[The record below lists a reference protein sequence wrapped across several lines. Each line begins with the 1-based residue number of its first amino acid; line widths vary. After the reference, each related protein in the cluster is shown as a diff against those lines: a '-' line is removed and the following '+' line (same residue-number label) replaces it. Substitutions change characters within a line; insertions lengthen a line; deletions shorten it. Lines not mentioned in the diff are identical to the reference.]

1 MIHSITLGITLSLE
15 VISAL
20 GAISSLI
27 YYLISSRSAAQF
39 HAEQIAA
46 RSRALSFLPPISILK
61 PLKGADPGMY
71 EAFRS
76 HCLQDYPQYEI
87 LFGVSEANDPALELV
102 EQLKTEFPERKIRV
116 VYCARNL
123 GANTKVSNLAQ
134 MLPQARYEHLLVND
148 SDIRVEARYLQSV
161 IAPLENEMTGLVT
174 CLYRGNASATL
185 GSRLEALGIGTDF
198 AAGVLTARHLEGGIR
213 FGMGSTLAFRRTDL
227 KSIGGFEAL
236 LDYLADDY
244 QVGYRLAAAG
254 KKVALSETVVETS
267 LPSYSVRD
275 FWHHQLRWARTVRDS
290 RRSGYLGLI
299 FTFGLPWALLTVILA
314 HGARWAWGL
323 LAATVAL
330 RVVQAVTTGRLC
342 LQDRQ
347 IVRLLWLL
355 PVRDLIAVV
364 IWLASL
370 LGHTIRW
377 RGELFYLLKGK
388 LVRPAEK

>member
-1 MIHSITLGITLSLE
+1 MIHWITLALE
-15 VISAL
+15 VISTL
-20 GAISSLI
+20 GTISSLV
-27 YYLISSRSAAQF
+27 YYLVSSRSAAQF
-39 HAEQIAA
+39 YAGQIAA
-46 RSRALSFLPPISILK
+46 RSCAFSFMPPISILK
-61 PLKGADPGMY
+61 PLKGTDPGMY
-71 EAFRS
+71 ESFRS

-87 LFGVSEANDPALELV
+87 LFGVSEENDPALELV
-102 EQLKTEFPERKIRV
+102 KQLKTEFPEREIRI
-116 VYCARNL
+116 VYCERNL
-123 GANTKVSNLAQ
+123 GANIKVSNLAQ

-148 SDIRVEARYLQSV
+148 SDIRVEAQYLKTV
-161 IAPLENEMTGLVT
+161 IAPLENETTGLVT

-198 AAGVLTARHLEGGIR
+198 AAGVLTARYIEGGIR

-227 KSIGGFEAL
+227 QSIGGFEAL

-244 QVGYRLAAAG
+244 QLGYRLAAK

-267 LPSYSVRD
+267 LPAYSVRD

-290 RRSGYLGLI
+290 RRLAYLGLI
-299 FTFGLPWALLTVILA
+299 FTFGLPWAVLTMILA

-330 RVVQAVTTGRLC
+330 RVMQAVTTGRLC

-347 IVRLLWLL
+347 ILWLLWLL
-355 PVRDLIAVV
+355 PLRDLIAVAV
-364 IWLASL
+364 WMASL

-377 RGELFYLLKGK
+377 RGEVFYLQEEK
-388 LVRPAEK
+388 LMRTARE

>member
-1 MIHSITLGITLSLE
+1 MTHPITWALE
-15 VISAL
+15 VISII

-27 YYLISSRSAAQF
+27 YYFISSRSTARF
-39 HAEQIAA
+39 YAEQIAA
-46 RSRALSFLPPISILK
+46 RSRAFSFLPPISILK
-61 PLKGADPGMY
+61 PLKGTDPGMY

-87 LFGVSEANDPALELV
+87 LFGVSEMDDPALELV
-102 EQLKTEFPERKIRV
+102 KQLKAEFPEREIRV

-123 GANTKVSNLAQ
+123 GTNAKVSNLAQ

-148 SDIRVEARYLQSV
+148 GDIRVEAQYLKSV

-174 CLYRGNASATL
+174 CLYRANASATL

-198 AAGVLTARHLEGGIR
+198 AAGVLTARQLEGGIR
-213 FGMGSTLAFRRTDL
+213 FGMGSTLAFRRADL
-227 KSIGGFEAL
+227 QSIGGFEAL

-244 QVGYRLAAAG
+244 QVGYRLTATG

-267 LPSYSVRD
+267 LPAYSLRA

-299 FTFGLPWALLTVILA
+299 FTFGFFWALLTVVFA

-330 RVVQAVTTGRLC
+330 RLVQAVTTGRFC

-355 PVRDLIAVV
+355 PLRDLIAVA

-370 LGHTIRW
+370 LGHSIQW
-377 RGELFYLLKGK
+377 RGELFYLQKGK

>member
-1 MIHSITLGITLSLE
+1 MVHWTTF
-15 VISAL
+15 AL
-20 GAISSLI
+20 TVVSMFGTISSLI
-27 YYLISSRSAAQF
+27 YYLISSRSAARF
-39 HAEQIAA
+39 HAEQLAA
-46 RSRALSFLPPISILK
+46 HSREFSFMPPVSILK
-61 PLKGADPGMY
+61 PLKGTDPGMY
-71 EAFRS
+71 ESFRS
-76 HCLQDYPQYEI
+76 HCLLDYPQYEI
-87 LFGVSEANDPALELV
+87 LFGVSEAKDPALELV
-102 EQLKTEFPERKIRV
+102 ERLKIEFPEKEIRV
-116 VYCARNL
+116 VLCERNL

-134 MLPQARYEHLLVND
+134 MLPEARYEHLLVND
-148 SDIRVEARYLQSV
+148 SDIRVETGYLKSV
-161 IAPLENEMTGLVT
+161 IAPLEDKMTGLVT
-174 CLYRGNASATL
+174 CLYRGKPSATL

-198 AAGVLTARHLEGGIR
+198 AAGVLTARYLEKGIR

-227 KSIGGFEAL
+227 QSIGGFEAL

-244 QVGYRLAAAG
+244 QLGFRLAAE
-254 KKVALSETVVETS
+254 KKIALSETFVETS
-267 LPSYSVRD
+267 LPAYSLRD

-299 FTFGLPWALLTVILA
+299 FTFGLTWALLTVILA

-323 LAATVAL
+323 LAATIAL

-355 PVRDLIAVV
+355 PLRDLIAVA

-377 RGELFYLLKGK
+377 RGERFYLQKGK
-388 LVRPAEK
+388 LAKRR

>member
-1 MIHSITLGITLSLE
+1 MTLSIPWALE
-15 VISAL
+15 VISII

-27 YYLISSRSAAQF
+27 YFFISSRSASRF
-39 HAEQIAA
+39 YAEQIAA
-46 RSRALSFLPPISILK
+46 RSRAFSFLPAISILK
-61 PLKGADPGMY
+61 PLKGTDPGMY
-71 EAFRS
+71 EAFRT

-87 LFGVSEANDPALELV
+87 LFGVSEADDPALELV
-102 EQLKTEFPERKIRV
+102 ERLKTEFPEREIRV

-123 GANTKVSNLAQ
+123 GTNTKVSNLAQ
-134 MLPQARYEHLLVND
+134 MLPQAHYEHLLVND
-148 SDIRVEARYLQSV
+148 SDIRVKAQYLKSV

-174 CLYRGNASATL
+174 CLYRANASPTL
-185 GSRLEALGIGTDF
+185 GSRVEALGIGTDF
-198 AAGVLTARHLEGGIR
+198 AAGVLTARQLEGGIR

-227 KSIGGFEAL
+227 QSIGGFEAL

-244 QVGYRLAAAG
+244 QVGYRLTAAG

-267 LPSYSVRD
+267 LPAYSLRA
-275 FWHHQLRWARTVRDS
+275 FWHHQLRWGRTVRDS

-299 FTFGLPWALLTVILA
+299 FTFGLFWALLTVVFA

-330 RVVQAVTTGRLC
+330 RLVQAVTTGRFC

-355 PVRDLIAVV
+355 PLRDLIAIA

-370 LGHTIRW
+370 LGHSIQW
-377 RGELFYLLKGK
+377 RGEVFHLQKGK
-388 LVRPAEK
+388 LVRSAEK